1 MRRFVATVGVASFMA
16 GGAFALYRYA
26 LTDEDRDTIKRAI
39 DSVKA
44 LAGAV
49 WERVQPVIE
58 DMASTSDVVDTT
70 NRDATR
76 RQWSELGY

>member
-1 MRRFVATVGVASFMA
+1 MRRIVSTIGIASFVA
-16 GGAFALYRYA
+16 GGAFALYSYA
-26 LTDEDRDTIKRAI
+26 LTDEDRNTIKGAI

-44 LAGAV
+44 LAGEV
-49 WERVQPVIE
+49 WDRVQPVIE
-58 DMASTSDVVDTT
+58 HMATTPDAVDTT